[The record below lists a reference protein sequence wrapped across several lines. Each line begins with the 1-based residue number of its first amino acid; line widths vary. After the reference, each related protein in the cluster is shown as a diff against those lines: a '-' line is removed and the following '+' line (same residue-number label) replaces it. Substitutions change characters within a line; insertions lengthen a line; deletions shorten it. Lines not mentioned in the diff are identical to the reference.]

1 MAVGTIKHV
10 YFGPID
16 KDTGERSQEM
26 PTYVHQDYPKVL
38 YHPEW
43 DGFPF
48 EGRTV
53 ANEAEA
59 VALMDRGWAES
70 PADFGVETAPS
81 QESVAAA
88 KIAALAVPESKRKK
102 AA

>member
-26 PTYVHQDYPKVL
+26 PAYVHQDYPKVL

-48 EGRTV
+48 KGRTV
-53 ANEAEA
+53 ADEEAAIE
-59 VALMDRGWAES
+59 LMNRGWAES

-88 KIAALAVPESKRKK
+88 KIAALAVPENKRKK